1 MDETK
6 SKRTKATVP
15 DRREPRSPS
24 ERAQLLTEYRASG
37 LTQEQFAARA
47 GLKIGTLRAWIY
59 KKRPAVSPAGG
70 YFAPVRIVDE
80 PAVAKAPGTV
90 TVRWPQGMEVAIAV
104 PLDESGALRLVRE
117 ILAPCL
123 R

>member
-1 MDETK
+1 M
-6 SKRTKATVP
+6 
-15 DRREPRSPS
+15 
-24 ERAQLLTEYRASG
+24 
-37 LTQEQFAARA
+37 
-47 GLKIGTLRAWIY
+47 
-59 KKRPAVSPAGG
+59 
-70 YFAPVRIVDE
+70 RIVDE